1 MRRKLQNGMLKRVL
15 MNMASMASMAL
26 VVAAIGQNSA
36 CFFIAHQDEVP
47 ETAKK
52 LRRF

>member
-15 MNMASMASMAL
+15 MNMASMAL